1 MLKGEAMHC
10 LAILFPYRSFP
21 LMTRN
26 ESVRES
32 GLKKLSLLF
41 EISGHFF
48 SSLSRNFPSTT
59 SLVIDAA
66 MS

>member
-32 GLKKLSLLF
+32 GLNKLSLLL
-41 EISGHFF
+41 EVSGYF
-48 SSLSRNFPSTT
+48 TA